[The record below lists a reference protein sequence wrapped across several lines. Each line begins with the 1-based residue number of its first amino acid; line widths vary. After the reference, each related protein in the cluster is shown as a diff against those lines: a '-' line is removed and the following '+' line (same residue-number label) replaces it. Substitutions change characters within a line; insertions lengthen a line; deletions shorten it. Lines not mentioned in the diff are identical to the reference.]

1 MLIHPVN
8 AAVNR
13 NHPRSSECTGTS
25 YMPNNSCSKS
35 SMCTSCIM
43 LNPELP
49 SLSTLSAFPICCL
62 KSSSDCNPS
71 SQSTFTPK
79 NADIQRCFVQH
90 SITNNNNNC
99 YSPLPSLR
107 CTDDSSVAVDQ
118 RLFTPL
124 STFDLSRVC
133 NDKYTSRPCHQNNLS
148 TYYHSAMIE
157 PKTTLNKSVVDPYYQ
172 CSYLNYLS
180 SLQIPP
186 VFPAARN
193 ALYTRYTPK
202 DWYNFE
208 RLQYEVVDKTLIVSK
223 KLAEESERLAQEYDE
238 QAWKDQFDSTKEI
251 SCVIQEVN
259 FWKNELKKLCK
270 KLINKINELILKR
283 ADIERGL
290 DDLLPRIK
298 IIQENLYEREKRQN
312 IDLVH
317 DNVERELLKLHDI
330 LIDAQKS
337 ADSGMF
343 KKLDVQIAMNRA
355 TLDELE
361 LDANDKF
368 RALILENAAHNLIN
382 TSPQIYFYQGTDN
395 TVKSDLCY
403 FDWLKRIKE
412 NIKRARC
419 EIIQSDELLRT
430 QTNILRMEQDIFNQ
444 WETVGSALEQR
455 IQEIKDARNRL
466 QDRFDC
472 ILHEIYNTGKTIKF
486 LKKSIQDKETYTKVT
501 QTRMSLLSMRPVSE
515 NINDREY
522 PKLLRELNDLQ
533 CTVNKLKQQQ
543 CQEENTLQYLLS
555 LKATIE
561 NDLAI
566 KSNSLYIDEH
576 KVVGLRRTFPPSSS
590 SKPTLQNV
598 PCIYSGSAKH
608 LYNTLSDRYQ
618 QHSTLDHINRS
629 DPIHF
634 LCES

>member
-1 MLIHPVN
+1 MLYELV
-8 AAVNR
+8 
-13 NHPRSSECTGTS
+13 
-25 YMPNNSCSKS
+25 
-35 SMCTSCIM
+35 
-43 LNPELP
+43 LN
-49 SLSTLSAFPICCL
+49 
-62 KSSSDCNPS
+62 
-71 SQSTFTPK
+71 
-79 NADIQRCFVQH
+79 
-90 SITNNNNNC
+90 
-99 YSPLPSLR
+99 
-107 CTDDSSVAVDQ
+107 
-118 RLFTPL
+118 
-124 STFDLSRVC
+124 
-133 NDKYTSRPCHQNNLS
+133 
-148 TYYHSAMIE
+148 
-157 PKTTLNKSVVDPYYQ
+157 
-172 CSYLNYLS
+172 

-186 VFPAARN
+186 VFPVARN

-208 RLQYEVVDKTLIVSK
+208 RLQYEVVDKTLIVSE

-259 FWKNELKKLCK
+259 FWKNELKKLCE

-368 RALILENAAHNLIN
+368 R
-382 TSPQIYFYQGTDN
+382 
-395 TVKSDLCY
+395 DLCY
-403 FDWLKRIKE
+403 FDWLKRIKA

-419 EIIQSDELLRT
+419 EIIQSDELLHT

-444 WETVGSALEQR
+444 WKTVGSALEQR

-472 ILHEIYNTGKTIKF
+472 ILHEIYNTGKTIEF

-590 SKPTLQNV
+590 SKPTLENV